1 MSFLYPTALWGLLA
15 VSLPIIIHLFS
26 IRKNK
31 KVDFSSIRHIQA
43 LKNESIRKL
52 KLLNWIIIF
61 LRMGVIAALIIMFS
75 GPIVVNQSSWIPS
88 EEESLAIIIVDN
100 SASMSVKRDGESFL
114 DKSSSEISKIISS
127 FEGVVNLNIFQTSPP
142 KSIFSGIVDSGID
155 FNIEN
160 SSKKT

>member
-26 IRKNK
+26 LRKNN

-61 LRMGVIAALIIMFS
+61 LRMGIIAALIIMFS

-100 SASMSVKRDGESFL
+100 SASMSVKRGGDSFL
-114 DKSSSEISKIISS
+114 DQSSSEISKIISS
-127 FEGVVNLNIFQTSPP
+127 FEGVVNLNIFQTTPP
-142 KSIFSGIVDSGID
+142 KSIFSGIVDNLSLIH
-155 FNIEN
+155 I
-160 SSKKT
+160 